1 MKREKSQSFSIIGQS
16 LPRIDA
22 MDKVTGRTRYVAD
35 KKVQGALFGKVL
47 RSPHPHARVL
57 NVDTSRAVRMP
68 GVRAVVTY
76 DDSPGILYGDYN
88 STIKDEYI
96 LAKDRVRFVGD
107 EVAAV
112 AAVDEETAMEAL
124 SLIRVEYEPLPGYYH
139 PEAAM
144 EIDALRIHDVD
155 RNIASHQVTVRGD
168 PDAGFREA
176 DLVLED
182 RFETDLQFH
191 AYLEPVACIVE
202 FDLQNRFHLWAPLQN
217 PSWSRITF
225 SEAMDLPIGRFHCVQ
240 TPIGG
245 AFGGKME
252 QKIYNIGFLLARKTG
267 KPVRL
272 ENTREEEFQSS
283 KPRVPMIIDL
293 KMGMRKDGV
302 ITAKEHRIVAD
313 SGAYAKQAPSVVNL
327 GTYRIDGLYR
337 MQNVRNEGTLVY
349 TNRPPTSAF
358 RGFGNPQST
367 FAVESMTDML
377 IRELSLDP
385 LEVRLKNA
393 AQPGDVT
400 SHGFKFVSCGF
411 QESLEEVGRM
421 MHYDRTG
428 KDREKDEGI
437 GFSGTSHVCG
447 NRGFFPLFDGSTAFV
462 RIDEGSNVRVIP
474 GEVDLGQGLLTTF
487 AMIVAEELQVK
498 LDRIKVDGGDT
509 ELSAFGLGTWGDRGT
524 FIGGNAVQLAAREA
538 RKEILRV
545 AAEML
550 EAHEE
555 DLDIHEERIFVKGS
569 PGRNL
574 VFEEVAAR
582 AVYSRGGSPIMAK
595 GTFIPESE
603 KADKTFHGN
612 VSGTYAFGAQGCK
625 VRVDRRTG
633 EVEVLEFYA
642 AHDVGRAINPMAC
655 EGQIEGSIA
664 QGLGYG
670 LLEKVQYK
678 DGVMINP
685 GFLNYRI
692 PTSMDV
698 PKIFTSLVEPIDPV
712 GPFGAK
718 GVAEPA
724 MTPTAA
730 CIANAIHDAIGVHV
744 KELPITPDKVL
755 KALIGLKLEI

>member
-1 MKREKSQSFSIIGQS
+1 MN
-16 LPRIDA
+16 
-22 MDKVTGRTRYVAD
+22 
-35 KKVQGALFGKVL
+35 VQGALFGKVL

-57 NVDTSRAVRMP
+57 NVDTSRAERLP

-76 DDSPGILYGDYN
+76 DDSPGILFGGYN
-88 STIKDEYI
+88 SRIKDEYI

-112 AAVDEETAMEAL
+112 AAVDPETAMEAL
-124 SLIRVEYEPLPGYYH
+124 SLIRVEYEPLPGYLH

-144 EIDALRIHDVD
+144 RADAVAIHDVD
-155 RNIASHQVTVRGD
+155 RNIASHRVTERGD

-182 RFETDLQFH
+182 RFETDLQIH

-202 FDLQNRFHLWAPLQN
+202 YDLQNRFHLWAPLQN
-217 PSWSRITF
+217 PSWSRIPF

-252 QKIYNIGFLLARKTG
+252 HKLYFIGFLLARKAG

-272 ENTREEEFQSS
+272 ENTREEEFQCTM
-283 KPRVPMIIDL
+283 PRLPMIIDL

-313 SGAYAKQAPSVVNL
+313 NGAYAKQAPSAVNL

-337 MQNVRNEGTLVY
+337 LQNVRNECILVY

-358 RGFGNPQST
+358 RGFGNPQIT
-367 FAVESMTDML
+367 FAVESMMDML
-377 IRELSLDP
+377 IRELGLDP

-400 SHGFKFVSCGF
+400 AHGFKFVSCGF
-411 QESLEEVGRM
+411 QESLEELGRM
-421 MHYDRTG
+421 MHYETG
-428 KDREKDEGI
+428 GTKKDRVKDEGV

-462 RIDEGSNVRVIP
+462 RIDEGGNIRVIP
-474 GEVDLGQGLLTTF
+474 GEVDLGQGLLTAF

-498 LDRIKVDGGDT
+498 LDRIKVDVGDT
-509 ELSAFGLGTWGDRGT
+509 DLSAFGLGTWGDRGT
-524 FIGGNAVQLAAREA
+524 FIGGNAVLLAAREA
-538 RKEILRV
+538 RKEIIKV

-555 DLDIHEERIFVKGS
+555 DLDMREDRIFVKGS
-569 PGRNL
+569 PGRS
-574 VFEEVAAR
+574 VDFDEVAAS
-582 AVYSRGGSPIMAK
+582 AVYTKGGSPIMAK

-603 KADKTFHGN
+603 KADETFHGN
-612 VSGTYAFGAQGCK
+612 VSGAYAFGAQACK

-633 EVEVLEFYA
+633 MVEVLEFYA
-642 AHDVGRAINPMAC
+642 AHDVGRAINPMVC
-655 EGQIEGSIA
+655 EGQIEGSVA
-664 QGLGYG
+664 QGIGYG

-678 DGVMINP
+678 NGVIINP

-692 PTSMDV
+692 PTSMDM
-698 PKIFTSLVEPIDPV
+698 PKILTSLVEPIDPA

-718 GVAEPA
+718 GVAEPS
-724 MTPTAA
+724 MTPTAV
-730 CIANAIHDAIGVHV
+730 CIANAIHDAIGARV

-755 KALIGLKLEI
+755 KALKGLKLEI